1 MKKGLKLFTIL
12 GIDIRLHYS
21 WWIIFAILTW
31 SLSTAFFP
39 VFFPTYTSIEYWVMG
54 VISSLLLFV
63 SVLLHELSHSIVA
76 RFRKIKVESITLF
89 FFGGVAGIT
98 REDLEPAS
106 EFLMAIAGPIFSFSI
121 AGLFYLIYAFNGNG
135 YLHAISYYLYQ
146 INFIVGA
153 FNLVPGYPL
162 DGGRAF
168 RAILFWHYKDLRKA
182 TRIASYGGRIVALLL
197 IVLGIL
203 TFSGGGLWFI
213 LIGMFLYF
221 IAGAS
226 YEQVV
231 IKEALGKIS
240 LKELIQKKFLT
251 LDPSMSF
258 SNFLQKYKNT
268 EVDVFVVKGKNFL
281 GLLDIKQISK
291 VPPKIQSRITLRQIT
306 PGYNSVD
313 SLKPSQSVYDAF
325 RLFSERNME
334 VLPVMEKG
342 KLSGIVSQKAV
353 INRLLWELKF
363 SRKDI

>member
-1 MKKGLKLFTIL
+1 MKKGLRIFSIF

-21 WWIIFAILTW
+21 WWIIFVILVW
-31 SLSTAFFP
+31 SLSTTFFP
-39 VFFPTYTSIEYWVMG
+39 SFFPSFTTVEYWVMG
-54 VISSLLLFV
+54 VIASLLLFV

-106 EFLMAIAGPIFSFSI
+106 EFLMAIAGPIFSFSM
-121 AGLFYLIYAFNGNG
+121 AGIFYLIYTFNGNG

-168 RAILFWHYKDLRKA
+168 RALLFWHYKDLRKA
-182 TRIASYGGRIVALLL
+182 TRIASYGGKIIAIILV
-197 IVLGIL
+197 ILGIL
-203 TFSGGGLWFI
+203 TFDGGGLWYI
-213 LIGMFLYF
+213 LIGIFLYF

-231 IKEALGKIS
+231 IKESLGMIS
-240 LKELIQKKFLT
+240 LKELIQKKFMT

-258 SNFLQKYKNT
+258 SSFIQKYKNT
-268 EVDVFVVKGKNFL
+268 EVDVFVVKGKDFL

-291 VPPKIQSRITLRQIT
+291 VPQKIQSRITLRQIT
-306 PGYNSVD
+306 PRYNSVD
-313 SLKPSQSVYDAF
+313 SLNPSQSVYDAF
-325 RLFSERNME
+325 RLFSERNLE
-334 VLPVMEKG
+334 VLPVMDRG
-342 KLSGIVSQKAV
+342 KLLGIVSQKAV
-353 INRLLWELKF
+353 FNRLLWELKF
-363 SRKDI
+363 SRKTI